1 MIRTFIGLGLHKNSV
16 YSTQLKED
24 RSIGEQYEF
33 KNREESWIEFNK
45 KYMVLNPEIALKI
58 LSSGKYVARML
69 RGKGFSVHSVDPM
82 KVAHIFNSSKKN
94 DKEDSFKLA

>member
-1 MIRTFIGLGLHKNSV
+1 
-16 YSTQLKED
+16 
-24 RSIGEQYEF
+24 
-33 KNREESWIEFNK
+33 
-45 KYMVLNPEIALKI
+45 MVLNPEIALKI